1 MQSFEYYSISDAYD
15 QERLP
20 EILQRNYSTKEK
32 AIEVA
37 IKNYKPRFRLDDVHH
52 SLRLSGVYQNYN
64 CSLYAFS
71 EAHFKTYS
79 GYYELFLGETQ
90 HTLKDNS
97 IEFFAE
103 IFILFIEAEKT
114 YTPEVKVAGQPYQPA
129 KKEIKKIREI
139 GPLPLY
145 GCNKYGNYIY
155 GVESNMDNWYKT
167 SRAIVQENLYINHD
181 TLEIH

>member
-1 MQSFEYYSISDAYD
+1 MQSIEYYSISDAYD

-37 IKNYKPRFRLDDVHH
+37 VKNYKPRFRLDDVHH
-52 SLRLSGVYQNYN
+52 CLRLNGVYQNYTT
-64 CSLYAFS
+64 LYKFS
-71 EAHFKTYS
+71 ETYSGNFS

-90 HTLKDNS
+90 HKINDND
-97 IEFFAE
+97 IQFFAE
-103 IFILFIEAEKT
+103 IFIKFVDAEKI
-114 YTPEVKVAGQPYQPA
+114 YSPEVKVAGQPYQPA
-129 KKEIKKIREI
+129 KKEIKTIREI

-167 SRAIVQENLYINHD
+167 SRATIQDNLYINHD
-181 TLEIH
+181 TLDIH